1 MLKKPVPVSEM
12 AIPAPD
18 CLQRDTT
25 ALRYP
30 WYLTQSKVYPHREGE
45 KSRSAE
51 EADKDRKVV
60 PITDKVDA
68 SPVNWEPVEKVP
80 SSLYI
85 DYKLI
90 IMNERTPDLFTPPFR
105 TQNVREQSV

>member
-1 MLKKPVPVSEM
+1 MLKKPVPVSKM

-25 ALRYP
+25 ALRYL
-30 WYLTQSKVYPHREGE
+30 WYPTQSKVYPHREGD

-60 PITDKVDA
+60 PMTDIEDA
-68 SPVNWEPVEKVP
+68 SPVNWQPVKEVP
-80 SSLYI
+80 SSPYI
-85 DYKLI
+85 DYKSI
-90 IMNERTPDLFTPPFR
+90 IMNERTPDLFPPASG